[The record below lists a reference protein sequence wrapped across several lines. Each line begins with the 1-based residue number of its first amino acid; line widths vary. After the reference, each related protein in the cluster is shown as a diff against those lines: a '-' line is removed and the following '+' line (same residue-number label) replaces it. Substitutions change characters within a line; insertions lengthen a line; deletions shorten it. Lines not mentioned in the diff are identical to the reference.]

1 MTDAGRAREELAEV
15 DRRRAQL
22 ARVAVRRGLPWW
34 YVGSL
39 LGVFLAL
46 AVQLDL
52 RTQVMDWDGWFA
64 RWGVPGIG
72 IVVVIALS
80 LVARRRS
87 GVQARNDLARGPGSA
102 MAALCVGYLVL
113 SIGIGIPLRSFDVP
127 WDQTVSGIVAGVLVL
142 IGWSLWRAREARR
155 TD

>member
-15 DRRRAQL
+15 DRRRAQM

-34 YVGSL
+34 YVGSF

-46 AVQLDL
+46 AVQLDV
-52 RTQVMDWDGWFA
+52 RAQVLDWDGWFA

-80 LVARRRS
+80 VLAQRRA

-102 MAALCVGYLVL
+102 MAVLCVSYLVL
-113 SIGIGIPLRSFDVP
+113 SIGIGIPLRSYDVP
-127 WDQTVSGIVAGVLVL
+127 WDQTLSSAAASVLVL
-142 IGWSLWRAREARR
+142 TGWSLWRARETRR